1 MSWCNELVDLYSRKD
16 IDVLDDKKKE
26 ELKKELVRLIKTDKQ
41 VQDLIRSKVKFP
53 P

>member
-26 ELKKELVRLIKTDKQ
+26 ELKKELERLIRTDKQ